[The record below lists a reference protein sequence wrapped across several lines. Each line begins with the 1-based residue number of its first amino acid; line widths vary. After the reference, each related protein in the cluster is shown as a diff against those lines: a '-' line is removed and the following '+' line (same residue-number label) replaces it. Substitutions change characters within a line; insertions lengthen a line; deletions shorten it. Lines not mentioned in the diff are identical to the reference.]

1 MCHLNRGPG
10 GCQRSV
16 LLDPPRERRSRA
28 RVEKVEEELFRS
40 SRWYGTIIARHFSK
54 GSFRRR
60 TMVNVFGSERG
71 FGDGEI
77 RMLQRAL
84 KAKQALR
91 SSLPEPQK
99 MEKKGKASRRLAR
112 KAA

>member
-1 MCHLNRGPG
+1 
-10 GCQRSV
+10 
-16 LLDPPRERRSRA
+16 
-28 RVEKVEEELFRS
+28 
-40 SRWYGTIIARHFSK
+40 
-54 GSFRRR
+54 
-60 TMVNVFGSERG
+60 MVNVFGSERG

-99 MEKKGKASRRLAR
+99 MEKKGKAPRRLAR